1 MRRIL
6 LVLSV
11 AALMA
16 AMLVVMAVP
25 AMAKTDKNPGEAGQP
40 GFSGN
45 EGAGVV
51 VAHCTPQGKGKS
63 VTVIQL
69 QSGQIAGG
77 GDCNPFLP

>member
-1 MRRIL
+1 MKRII

-16 AMLVVMAVP
+16 AMMAVMAVP
-25 AMAKTDKNPGEAGQP
+25 AMASNPKNPGEAGQP

-45 EGAGVV
+45 EGGGAV

-63 VTVIQL
+63 VTVITL
-69 QSGQIAGG
+69 VSDQIAGG
-77 GDCNPFLP
+77 GDCSPL